1 MSKKYLIGVDG
12 GSQSSK
18 VVIFDLDGNI
28 VCEGRQELRPL
39 YMPEPGVVEH
49 PDDDLWDSI
58 VAACRQAMS
67 RFPGDTKDIVAL
79 GSGSIR
85 CCRAMLKE
93 DGTLASPVLS
103 WMDTRLAR
111 PYEHLDPE
119 VRYVTAA
126 TGYINHRFTGVR
138 KEDVANLWGQ
148 WPVDDQTWA
157 WSTDPEAY
165 RKYNLPRKMLFDLA
179 MPGEVIGPL
188 TAEVSKATGIPA
200 GIPVVATANDQAVGP
215 LGAGLIDEKSIL
227 VSLGTYIPSC
237 VKGRTYRGDA
247 KSYFMN
253 MACVPHEY
261 LYESG
266 GIRRGMW
273 TVSWFRNLFGD
284 EIAAKAAALGI
295 SVEAYLEGEARE
307 VPAGSDGL
315 LTVLDWLAPVSE
327 PHRKGAMIGFDG
339 RHTRAHM
346 YRSILEAIALTMK
359 NHSEAMLAE
368 MGMAPD
374 RLIVIGGGSKSDLF
388 MQIFADAYNL
398 PAERMAVSDA
408 AGLGAAICAAV
419 GAGVYPDFETAVA
432 RMVRVAKVFKPIPEH
447 VAVYDRINTA
457 VYQGLRDRLEPVLR
471 DSYPL
476 FH

>member
-1 MSKKYLIGVDG
+1 MTMKYIIGVDG

-18 VVIFDLDGNI
+18 VTVFDLEGHVI
-28 VCEGRQELRPL
+28 CEGRKALQPMHLAEG
-39 YMPEPGVVEH
+39 GVAEH
-49 PDDDLWDSI
+49 PGDDLWESI
-58 VAACRQAMS
+58 VAASREAMA
-67 RFPGDTKDIVAL
+67 RFPGDPKDIIAL

-85 CCRAMLKE
+85 CCRAMLKQ
-93 DGTLASPVLS
+93 DGTLAAPVLS

-111 PYEHLDPE
+111 PYEHVDPE

-148 WPVDDQTWA
+148 WPVDDRTWD
-157 WSTDPEAY
+157 WSADPEAFK
-165 RKYNLPRKMLFDLA
+165 KYNLPREMLFDLA

-188 TAEVSKATGIPA
+188 TAEVAQATGIPA

-215 LGAGLIDEKSIL
+215 LGAGLIDDRSIL

-237 VKGRTYRGDA
+237 VKGHAYRGDA
-247 KSYFMN
+247 RSFFMN

-273 TVSWFRNLFGD
+273 TVSWFRNLFG
-284 EIAAKAAALGI
+284 EAIVAQAAAMGL
-295 SVEAYLEGEARE
+295 SVEALLEREACA

-315 LTVLDWLAPVSE
+315 MTLLDWLAPASE
-327 PHRKGAMIGFDG
+327 PHRKGVMLGFDG
-339 RHTRAHM
+339 RHTRGHI
-346 YRSILEAIALTMK
+346 YRSILEGIALTMK
-359 NHSEAMLAE
+359 NHSEAMLDE
-368 MGMAPD
+368 LGMTPE

-398 PAERMAVSDA
+398 PVERMEMTDA

-419 GAGVYPDFETAVA
+419 GAGAYPDFETAVA
-432 RMVRVAKVFKPIPEH
+432 RMVRVAKTFKPAPEQ
-447 VAVYDRINTA
+447 VATYDRMNAAVYR
-457 VYQGLRDRLEPVLR
+457 GLRDRLEPVLQ